1 MAEQFDVIKLS
12 VQAISEMTACMIE
25 SLRISNS
32 LQFQDEED
40 RKAIHLAGYKIDQ
53 PHVPLLKKKLNQS

>member
-1 MAEQFDVIKLS
+1 M
-12 VQAISEMTACMIE
+12 SELTACIIE

-32 LQFQDEED
+32 LQLQDEED

-53 PHVPLLKKKLNQS
+53 PVIPLLKKKLNQS